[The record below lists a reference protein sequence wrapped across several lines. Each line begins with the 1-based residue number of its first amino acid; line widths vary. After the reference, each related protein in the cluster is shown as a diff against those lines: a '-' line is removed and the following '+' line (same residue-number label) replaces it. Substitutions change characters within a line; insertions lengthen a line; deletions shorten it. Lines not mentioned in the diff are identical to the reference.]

1 MTGKKASILWAG
13 MILVFAAA
21 GCGPS
26 ARGGGAAEP
35 AAGTSETGAPEE
47 GGEAG
52 GGAASELD
60 TPLACPVSVE
70 DMDEGPVIWAEG
82 TGGGRW
88 MSQETRV
95 AEVQSSRARPVEV
108 CGFGGQMAWL
118 LKLTCPDGSSP
129 YADAD
134 AAAKARTGSAGL
146 GGRCETALDRYVIVC
161 PDGEYEVFM
170 DLYHCLPDE
179 SFK

>member
-1 MTGKKASILWAG
+1 MTGKKASILVSC
-13 MILVFAAA
+13 MILVFAIA

-35 AAGTSETGAPEE
+35 TGTPEAGAPEE
-47 GGEAG
+47 EGEGEGEAV
-52 GGAASELD
+52 SDLD

-82 TGGGRW
+82 TGGDRW
-88 MSQETRV
+88 MIQQTAV
-95 AEVQSSRARPVEV
+95 AEVKSSRARPVEV

-118 LKLTCPDGSSP
+118 IKLTCPDGSSP

-134 AAAKARTGSAGL
+134 EAAKARTGSAGL
-146 GGRCETALDRYVIVC
+146 GGRCETPLDRYVIVC
-161 PDGEYEVFM
+161 PDGEYEIFM
-170 DLYHCLPDE
+170 DLYHCLPGE